1 MILTT
6 ETIITIVVVAAST
19 LQLRGVCNSVK
30 KSLPAGLENN
40 SAIHPI
46 KNKKLLLII
55 VLKFKCTFGLSILP
69 SFRVWSLHF
78 K

>member
-6 ETIITIVVVAAST
+6 ETIITIVAVAAST

-46 KNKKLLLII
+46 KNKKLLFI
-55 VLKFKCTFGLSILP
+55 T
-69 SFRVWSLHF
+69 
-78 K
+78 